1 MAALPSQLAKS
12 ASTIRKRRALSWFAA
27 KPLRFLLVAAVVAIQ
42 PSGYAPVSAL
52 FRPHAS

>member
-12 ASTIRKRRALSWFAA
+12 ASTIRKRRALFWFAA

-42 PSGYAPVSAL
+42 LSGYAPVSAL
-52 FRPHAS
+52 FHSHAS